1 MLYDNTMPKNTD
13 LEELIFE
20 FANIMYKLGRLETDG
35 KNTTKEYNQYCKK
48 REELTKVIG
57 EFLKSL

>member
-1 MLYDNTMPKNTD
+1 MPKNTD